1 MKQYALFC
9 VSTLL
14 LVGTVRCAR
23 ADTIISLGNTSP
35 GFADGSHQ
43 TTSAVTSAQSGEP
56 SPFGSICGSDTGA
69 GGSTNCSANW
79 TFSFA
84 PIPLG
89 VNVIGATLTLG
100 IWDLDSAALGNQV
113 GSYALTGGDDL
124 TASLNA
130 VSEGLH
136 SSAGSANT
144 EYDVLTVTIPGTS
157 FALLAG
163 GDVPVSLGLA
173 GPGLGVLGTTP
184 SNGAGL
190 LFSTLDIQ
198 TEATSTVPEPSFVP
212 LLSIAIATTLWAGK
226 RRAV

>member
-1 MKQYALFC
+1 MKSVFLY
-9 VSTLL
+9 VSTVVLFGA
-14 LVGTVRCAR
+14 VQCAR

-43 TTSAVTSAQSGEP
+43 TTSAVLTAQAGQP

-69 GGSTNCSANW
+69 GGSTDCSTNW

-89 VNVIGATLTLG
+89 VTLLDATLTLG
-100 IWDLDSAALGNQV
+100 IWDLDSAASGNQV
-113 GSYALTGGDDL
+113 GSYNLTGGDDL
-124 TASLNA
+124 TSPLNT

-136 SSAGSANT
+136 SGAGSANT
-144 EYDVLTVTIPGTS
+144 EYDILTVTIPSSS

-163 GDVPVSLGLA
+163 GNVPVSFALA
-173 GPGLGVLGTTP
+173 APGLGVLGASP

-190 LFSTLDIQ
+190 LFSILDIQ

-212 LLSIAIATTLWAGK
+212 LLSVAIVTILWAGK
-226 RRAV
+226 RRPA